1 MTSTNATSELHRILG
16 ERLEHGGTWAWAYA
30 DASGNVEDPRRQ
42 AALRLRA
49 VEEALRAQG
58 ATDDVVDTVAAEFE
72 QEAGVP
78 SPVSRYVL
86 VHDGS
91 VVVSDVLPG
100 RLHGAGSVGVGS
112 VGVGAVPD
120 LVPLV
125 AHRPVDLPF
134 LVVHASKEGGAFRTY
149 RLGHAPVAAAES
161 EQQVQGRNDTLH
173 YAKAGTGWKQP
184 HWQQHTEEIWRQNSA
199 ETAAAVDEA
208 VRTLRP
214 GLVVVAGDVTAREL
228 LVKALSAETRA
239 LTSVFPGDPRA
250 DAGAEQAFVE
260 HVETALARAVAT
272 HRHDLEDRLRTHA
285 GRGDNQ
291 VVTGIGSVV
300 EALQQAQGS
309 TVALDAV
316 AIGDRTLLAL
326 AGAPWVATAPE
337 QAAGTPVIGAV
348 PAVCALVRAA
358 VLTDA
363 ELVLV
368 NAASLP
374 GGAPAAALLRWP
386 VGPAVP
392 A

>member
-1 MTSTNATSELHRILG
+1 MTSTNATSELHGILG
-16 ERLEHGGTWAWAYA
+16 QRLEGGGTWAWAYA
-30 DASGNVEDPRRQ
+30 DVSGNVEDPRRQ
-42 AALRLRA
+42 AALKLRA
-49 VEEALRAQG
+49 VETALRGQG
-58 ATDDVVDTVAAEFE
+58 AADDVVDLIAGEFE
-72 QEAGVP
+72 QEPGVP
-78 SPVSRYVL
+78 SPVTRYVL
-86 VHDGS
+86 VHDGELVLS
-91 VVVSDVLPG
+91 EVLPG
-100 RLHGAGSVGVGS
+100 QLHGPEAVGVGH
-112 VGVGAVPD
+112 VPD

-134 LVVHASKEGGAFRTY
+134 LVVHAAKEGGTFRTY
-149 RLGHAPVAAAES
+149 RLGHAPGATDDRVVE
-161 EQQVQGRNDTLH
+161 GRTDTLH

-184 HWQQHTEEIWRQNSA
+184 HWQAHTEEIWKQTSG
-199 ETAAAVDEA
+199 EVAAAIDET
-208 VRTLRP
+208 VRSLRP

-228 LVKALSAETRA
+228 LVKTLSAETRA

-250 DAGAEQAFVE
+250 DAGSKQAFVE
-260 HVETALARAVAT
+260 HVETALARVVAT
-272 HRHDLEDRLRTHA
+272 RRHDLEDLLRTHA
-285 GRGDNQ
+285 GRGDNLA
-291 VVTGIGSVV
+291 VTGLGAVV
-300 EALQQAQGS
+300 AALQQAQGAV
-309 TVALDAV
+309 VALDAV
-316 AIGDRTLLAL
+316 AVGERTLLAL

-374 GGAPAAALLRWP
+374 GGAAAAALLRWP

>member
-16 ERLEHGGTWAWAYA
+16 ERLEGGGTWAWAYA
-30 DASGNVEDPRRQ
+30 DVSGNVEDPRRQ
-42 AALRLRA
+42 AALKLRA
-49 VEEALRAQG
+49 VEESLRAQG
-58 ATDDVVDTVAAEFE
+58 ATDDVVDLVAAEFE
-72 QEAGVP
+72 QEPGVP
-78 SPVSRYVL
+78 SPVTRYVL
-86 VHDGS
+86 VHDDT
-91 VVVSDVLPG
+91 VVLSEVLPG
-100 RLHGAGSVGVGS
+100 QLHGPES

-134 LVVHASKEGGAFRTY
+134 LVVHAGKEGGAFRAY
-149 RLGHAPVAAAES
+149 RLGHAPVAAEAS

-184 HWQQHTEEIWRQNSA
+184 HWQQHTEEIWKQNSS
-199 ETAAAVDEA
+199 ETASAVDET
-208 VRTLRP
+208 VRSLRP

-228 LVKALSAETRA
+228 LVKAFSAETRA
-239 LTSVFPGDPRA
+239 LVSVFPGDPRA
-250 DAGAEQAFVE
+250 DAGSKQAFVE
-260 HVETALARAVAT
+260 HVETALARVVAT
-272 HRHDLEDRLRTHA
+272 RRHDLEDLLRTHI

-300 EALQQAQGS
+300 EALQQAQGA

-316 AIGDRTLLAL
+316 AIGDRTLFAL

-337 QAAGTPVIGAV
+337 QASGVPVIGAV

-374 GGAPAAALLRWP
+374 GGAAAAALLRWP

>member
-1 MTSTNATSELHRILG
+1 MTSTNATSELHEILG
-16 ERLEHGGTWAWAYA
+16 QRLEGGGTWAWAYA
-30 DASGNVEDPRRQ
+30 DVSGNVEDPRRQ

-49 VEEALRAQG
+49 VEESLRAQE
-58 ATDDVVDTVAAEFE
+58 ASDAVVDAIAAEFE

-78 SPVSRYVL
+78 SPVTRYVL
-86 VHDGS
+86 VHDGA
-91 VVVSDVLPG
+91 VVLSEVLPG
-100 RLHGAGSVGVGS
+100 HVHGAES

-134 LVVHASKEGGAFRTY
+134 LVVHAGKEGGAFRTY
-149 RLGHAPVAAAES
+149 RLGHAPVAAAEH
-161 EQQVQGRNDTLH
+161 QVEGRNDTLH

-184 HWQQHTEEIWRQNSA
+184 HWQAHTAEIWKQNQSELA
-199 ETAAAVDEA
+199 GALDGT
-208 VRTLRP
+208 VRELRP

-228 LVKALSAETRA
+228 LVKSLSNETKALV
-239 LTSVFPGDPRA
+239 SVFPGGPRA
-250 DAGAEQAFVE
+250 DTASKQAFVE
-260 HVETALARAVAT
+260 HVEVALARVVAT
-272 HRHDLEDRLRTHA
+272 RRHDLEDLLRTHV

-291 VVTGIGSVV
+291 AVTGLGPVV

-309 TVALDAV
+309 VVALDAV

-326 AGAPWVATAPE
+326 GAAPWVATAPE
-337 QAAGTPVIGAV
+337 QAGGVPVIGPV

-374 GGAPAAALLRWP
+374 GGAAAAALLRWP

>member
-16 ERLEHGGTWAWAYA
+16 ERLEGDGTWAWAYA
-30 DASGNVEDPRRQ
+30 DVSGNVEDPRRQ
-42 AALRLRA
+42 AALKLRG
-49 VEEALRAQG
+49 VEETLRAQG
-58 ATDDVVDTVAAEFE
+58 AGDVAVDLVAAEFE
-72 QEAGVP
+72 QEPGVP

-86 VHDGS
+86 VHDDT
-91 VVVSDVLPG
+91 VVLSEVLPG
-100 RLHGAGSVGVGS
+100 TLHGPES

-134 LVVHASKEGGAFRTY
+134 LVVHAGKEGGAFRAY
-149 RLGHAPVAAAES
+149 RLGHAPVAGNTS

-184 HWQQHTEEIWRQNSA
+184 HWQQHTEEIWKQNSS
-199 ETAAAVDEA
+199 ETAVAVDEA
-208 VRTLRP
+208 VRTIRP

-228 LVKALSAETRA
+228 LVKAFSAETRA
-239 LTSVFPGDPRA
+239 LVSVFPGDPRA
-250 DAGAEQAFVE
+250 DAGSKQAFVE
-260 HVETALARAVAT
+260 HVETALARVVAT
-272 HRHDLEDRLRTHA
+272 RRHDLEDALRTHV

-291 VVTGIGSVV
+291 VVTGLGPVV
-300 EALQQAQGS
+300 EALQQAQGA
-309 TVALDAV
+309 TIALDAV
-316 AIGDRTLLAL
+316 AVGDRTLLAL

-337 QAAGTPVIGAV
+337 QAAGVPVIAPV

-386 VGPAVP
+386 VGPGVP

>member
-16 ERLEHGGTWAWAYA
+16 ERLEGGGTWAWAYA
-30 DASGNVEDPRRQ
+30 DVSGNVEDPRRQ
-42 AALRLRA
+42 AALKLRG
-49 VEEALRAQG
+49 VEEGLRAQG
-58 ATDDVVDTVAAEFE
+58 ASDEVVDAVAGEFE
-72 QEAGVP
+72 QEPGVP
-78 SPVSRYVL
+78 SPVTRYVL
-86 VHDGS
+86 VHDGE
-91 VVVSDVLPG
+91 VVLSEVLPG
-100 RLHGAGSVGVGS
+100 PLHGSES

-134 LVVHASKEGGAFRTY
+134 LVVHAGKEGGAFRAY
-149 RLGHAPVAAAES
+149 RLGHAPVAADAA
-161 EQQVQGRNDTLH
+161 EQQVAGRNDTLH

-184 HWQQHTEEIWRQNSA
+184 HWQQHTEEIWKQNSS

-208 VRTLRP
+208 VRTIRP

-228 LVKALSAETRA
+228 LVKALSSETRA
-239 LTSVFPGDPRA
+239 LVSVFPGDPRA
-250 DAGAEQAFVE
+250 DAGSKQAFVE
-260 HVETALARAVAT
+260 HVETALARVVAT
-272 HRHDLEDRLRTHA
+272 RRHDLEDALRTHS

-291 VVTGIGSVV
+291 VVTGLGPVV
-300 EALQQAQGS
+300 EALQQAQGA

-386 VGPAVP
+386 VGPVVP

>member
-16 ERLEHGGTWAWAYA
+16 ERLEGGGTWAWAYA
-30 DASGNVEDPRRQ
+30 DVSGNVEDPRRQ
-42 AALRLRA
+42 AALKLRG
-49 VEEALRAQG
+49 VEEGLRAQG
-58 ATDDVVDTVAAEFE
+58 ASDEVVDAVATEFE
-72 QEAGVP
+72 QEPGVP
-78 SPVSRYVL
+78 SPVTRYVL
-86 VHDGS
+86 VHDGE
-91 VVVSDVLPG
+91 VVLSEVLPG
-100 RLHGAGSVGVGS
+100 PLHGSES

-134 LVVHASKEGGAFRTY
+134 LVVHAGKEGGALRAY
-149 RLGHAPVAAAES
+149 RLGHAPVAADAS
-161 EQQVQGRNDTLH
+161 EQQVAGRNDTLH

-184 HWQQHTEEIWRQNSA
+184 HWQQHTEEIWKQNSS

-208 VRTLRP
+208 VRTIRP

-228 LVKALSAETRA
+228 LVKALSSETRA
-239 LTSVFPGDPRA
+239 LVSVFPGDPRA
-250 DAGAEQAFVE
+250 DAGSKQAFVE
-260 HVETALARAVAT
+260 HVETALARVVAT
-272 HRHDLEDRLRTHA
+272 RRHDLEDSLRTHV

-291 VVTGIGSVV
+291 VVTGLGPVV
-300 EALQQAQGS
+300 EALQQAQGA

-337 QAAGTPVIGAV
+337 QAAGAPVIGAV

-386 VGPAVP
+386 VGPVVP

>member
-1 MTSTNATSELHRILG
+1 MTSTNATSELHAILG
-16 ERLEHGGTWAWAYA
+16 QRLEGGGTWAWAYA
-30 DASGNVEDPRRQ
+30 DVSGNVEDPRRQ
-42 AALRLRA
+42 AALRLRG
-49 VEEALRAQG
+49 VEEALRTQG
-58 ATDDVVDTVAAEFE
+58 APEDVVATVATEFE
-72 QEAGVP
+72 QEPGVP
-78 SPVSRYVL
+78 SPVTRYVL
-86 VHDGS
+86 VHDGELVLS
-91 VVVSDVLPG
+91 EVLPG
-100 RLHGAGSVGVGS
+100 HLHGTES

-134 LVVHASKEGGAFRTY
+134 LVVHAGKEGGAFRTY
-149 RLGHAPVAAAES
+149 RLGHAPVDAAAA

-184 HWQQHTEEIWRQNSA
+184 HWQQHTEEIWKQNSS
-199 ETAAAVDEA
+199 EVAAAVDDA

-228 LVKALSAETRA
+228 LVKGLSAEARA
-239 LTSVFPGDPRA
+239 VTSVFPGDPRA
-250 DAGAEQAFVE
+250 DAGSKQAFVE
-260 HVETALARAVAT
+260 HVETALARVVAT
-272 HRHDLEDRLRTHA
+272 RRHDLEDLLRTHV
-285 GRGDNQ
+285 GRGDNLA
-291 VVTGIGSVV
+291 VTGLGAVV
-300 EALQQAQGS
+300 GALQQAQGS
-309 TVALDAV
+309 VVALDAV
-316 AIGDRTLLAL
+316 AVGERTLLAL

-337 QAAGTPVIGAV
+337 RAAGTPVIGAV

-374 GGAPAAALLRWP
+374 GGAAAAALLRWP

>member
-16 ERLEHGGTWAWAYA
+16 ERLEGGGTWAWAYA
-30 DASGNVEDPRRQ
+30 DVSGNVEDPRRQ
-42 AALRLRA
+42 AALKLRG
-49 VEEALRAQG
+49 VEETLRAQG
-58 ATDDVVDTVAAEFE
+58 AGDVAVDLVAAEFE
-72 QEAGVP
+72 QEPGVP

-86 VHDGS
+86 VHDDT
-91 VVVSDVLPG
+91 VVLSEVLPG
-100 RLHGAGSVGVGS
+100 TLHGPES

-134 LVVHASKEGGAFRTY
+134 LVVHAGKEGGAFRAY
-149 RLGHAPVAAAES
+149 RLGHAPVAGNTS

-184 HWQQHTEEIWRQNSA
+184 HWQQHTEEIWKQNSS

-208 VRTLRP
+208 VRTIRP

-228 LVKALSAETRA
+228 LVKAFSAETRA
-239 LTSVFPGDPRA
+239 LVSVFPGDPRA
-250 DAGAEQAFVE
+250 DAGSKQAFVE
-260 HVETALARAVAT
+260 HVETALARVVAT
-272 HRHDLEDRLRTHA
+272 RRHDLEDALRTHV

-291 VVTGIGSVV
+291 VVTGLGPVV
-300 EALQQAQGS
+300 EALQQAQGA
-309 TVALDAV
+309 TIALDAV
-316 AIGDRTLLAL
+316 AVGNRTLLAL

-337 QAAGTPVIGAV
+337 QAVGVPVIAPV

-386 VGPAVP
+386 VGPGVP

>member
-1 MTSTNATSELHRILG
+1 MTSTNATSELHGILG
-16 ERLEHGGTWAWAYA
+16 QRLEGGGTWAWAYA
-30 DASGNVEDPRRQ
+30 DVSGKVEDPRRQ
-42 AALRLRA
+42 AALKLRV

-58 ATDDVVDTVAAEFE
+58 ATDDVVDLVAGEFE
-72 QEAGVP
+72 QEPGIP
-78 SPVSRYVL
+78 SPVTRYVL
-86 VHDGS
+86 VHDGAIVLS
-91 VVVSDVLPG
+91 EVLPG
-100 RLHGAGSVGVGS
+100 HLHGAES

-134 LVVHASKEGGAFRTY
+134 LVVHAGKEGGAFRAY
-149 RLGHAPVAAAES
+149 RLGHAPLDATGG

-184 HWQQHTEEIWRQNSA
+184 HWQQHTEEIWKQNSS

-228 LVKALSAETRA
+228 LVKALSSETRA

-250 DAGAEQAFVE
+250 DASSKQAFVE
-260 HVETALARAVAT
+260 HVETALARVVAT
-272 HRHDLEDRLRTHA
+272 RRHDLEDLLRTHV
-285 GRGDNQ
+285 GRGDNLA
-291 VVTGIGSVV
+291 VTGLGAVV
-300 EALQQAQGS
+300 GALQQAQGS
-309 TVALDAV
+309 VVALDAV
-316 AIGDRTLLAL
+316 AVGERTLLAL

-374 GGAPAAALLRWP
+374 GGVAAAALLRWP

>member
-1 MTSTNATSELHRILG
+1 MTSTNATSELHEILG
-16 ERLEHGGTWAWAYA
+16 QRLEGDGTWAWAYA
-30 DASGNVEDPRRQ
+30 DVSGNVEDPRRQ
-42 AALRLRA
+42 AALKLRG

-58 ATDDVVDTVAAEFE
+58 ATDDVVDLVAGEFE
-72 QEAGVP
+72 QEPGVP
-78 SPVSRYVL
+78 SPVTRYVL
-86 VHDGS
+86 VHDGVLVLS
-91 VVVSDVLPG
+91 EVLPG
-100 RLHGAGSVGVGS
+100 NLHGPEA

-134 LVVHASKEGGAFRTY
+134 LVVHASKEGGAFRAY
-149 RLGHAPVAAAES
+149 RLGHAPVTHD

-184 HWQQHTEEIWRQNSA
+184 HWQQHTEEIWKQNSS
-199 ETAAAVDEA
+199 EVAAAVDEA
-208 VRTLRP
+208 VRSIRP

-228 LVKALSAETRA
+228 LVKALSNEARA

-250 DAGAEQAFVE
+250 DTAAKQAFVE
-260 HVETALARAVAT
+260 HVETALARVVAT
-272 HRHDLEDRLRTHA
+272 RRHDLEDLLRTHV
-285 GRGDNQ
+285 GRGDNLA
-291 VVTGIGSVV
+291 VTGLGSVV
-300 EALQQAQGS
+300 AALQQAQGAV
-309 TVALDAV
+309 VALDSVAV
-316 AIGDRTLLAL
+316 GERTLLAL

-374 GGAPAAALLRWP
+374 GGAAAAALLRWP

>member
-1 MTSTNATSELHRILG
+1 MTSTNATSELHEILG
-16 ERLEHGGTWAWAYA
+16 QRLEGDGTWAWAYA
-30 DASGNVEDPRRQ
+30 DVSGNVEDPRRQ
-42 AALRLRA
+42 AALKLRA

-58 ATDDVVDTVAAEFE
+58 ATDDVVDLVAGEFE
-72 QEAGVP
+72 QEPGVP
-78 SPVSRYVL
+78 SPVTRYVL
-86 VHDGS
+86 VHDGVLVLS
-91 VVVSDVLPG
+91 EVLPG
-100 RLHGAGSVGVGS
+100 NLHGPEA

-134 LVVHASKEGGAFRTY
+134 LVVHASKEGGAFRAY
-149 RLGHAPVAAAES
+149 RLGHAPVTHD

-184 HWQQHTEEIWRQNSA
+184 HWQQHTEEIWKQNSS
-199 ETAAAVDEA
+199 EVAAAVDEA
-208 VRTLRP
+208 VRSIRP

-228 LVKALSAETRA
+228 LVKGLSNEARA

-250 DAGAEQAFVE
+250 DTAAKQAFVE
-260 HVETALARAVAT
+260 HVETALARVVAT
-272 HRHDLEDRLRTHA
+272 RRHDLEDLLRTHV
-285 GRGDNQ
+285 GRGDNLA
-291 VVTGIGSVV
+291 VTGLGSVV
-300 EALQQAQGS
+300 AALQQAQGAV
-309 TVALDAV
+309 VALDSVAV
-316 AIGDRTLLAL
+316 GDRTLLAL

-374 GGAPAAALLRWP
+374 GGAAAAALLRWP

>member
-1 MTSTNATSELHRILG
+1 MTSTNATSELHAILG
-16 ERLEHGGTWAWAYA
+16 QRLEGGGTWAWAYA
-30 DASGNVEDPRRQ
+30 DVSGNVEDPRRQ
-42 AALRLRA
+42 AALRLRGI
-49 VEEALRAQG
+49 EEALRAQG
-58 ATDDVVDTVAAEFE
+58 ASDDVVALVAEEFE
-72 QEAGVP
+72 QEPGVR
-78 SPVSRYVL
+78 SPVTRYVL
-86 VHDGS
+86 VHDGDLVLS
-91 VVVSDVLPG
+91 EVLPG
-100 RLHGAGSVGVGS
+100 HLHGTGS

-134 LVVHASKEGGAFRTY
+134 LVVHAGKEGGAFRTY
-149 RLGHAPVAAAES
+149 RLGHAPVDAAGA

-184 HWQQHTEEIWRQNSA
+184 HWQQHTEEIWKQNSS
-199 ETAAAVDEA
+199 EVAAAVDGA

-214 GLVVVAGDVTAREL
+214 GLVVVSGDVTAREL
-228 LVKALSAETRA
+228 LVRGLSAETRA
-239 LTSVFPGDPRA
+239 VTSVFPGDPRA
-250 DAGAEQAFVE
+250 DTASEQAFVE
-260 HVETALARAVAT
+260 HVETALARVVASR
-272 HRHDLEDRLRTHA
+272 RHDLEDLLRTHV
-285 GRGDNQ
+285 GRGDNLA
-291 VVTGIGSVV
+291 VTGLGAVV
-300 EALQQAQGS
+300 GALQQAQGS
-309 TVALDAV
+309 VVALDAV
-316 AIGDRTLLAL
+316 AIGERTLLAL

-337 QAAGTPVIGAV
+337 QAAGTPVVGAV

-374 GGAPAAALLRWP
+374 GGVAAAALLRWP

>member
-16 ERLEHGGTWAWAYA
+16 ERLEAGGTWAWAYA
-30 DASGNVEDPRRQ
+30 DVSGNVEDPRRQ
-42 AALRLRA
+42 AALKLRA

-58 ATDDVVDTVAAEFE
+58 AGDAVVELVAAEFE
-72 QEAGVP
+72 QEPGVP

-86 VHDGS
+86 VHDDT
-91 VVVSDVLPG
+91 VVLCEVLPG
-100 RLHGAGSVGVGS
+100 SLHGPES

-134 LVVHASKEGGAFRTY
+134 LVVHAGKEGGAFRAY
-149 RLGHAPVAAAES
+149 RLGHAPVAEDTT
-161 EQQVQGRNDTLH
+161 EQQVRGRNDTLH

-184 HWQQHTEEIWRQNSA
+184 HWQQHTEEIWKQNSS

-208 VRTLRP
+208 VRTIRP

-228 LVKALSAETRA
+228 LVKALSTETRT
-239 LTSVFPGDPRA
+239 LVSVFPGDPRA
-250 DAGAEQAFVE
+250 DTGSKQAFVE
-260 HVETALARAVAT
+260 HVETALARVVAT
-272 HRHDLEDRLRTHA
+272 RRHDLEDALRTHV

-291 VVTGIGSVV
+291 VVTGLGPVV
-300 EALQQAQGS
+300 EALQQAQGA

-316 AIGDRTLLAL
+316 AVGDRTLLAL

-337 QAAGTPVIGAV
+337 QAAGVPVIAAV
-348 PAVCALVRAA
+348 PAVCALVRAS

-386 VGPAVP
+386 VGPVVP

>member
-16 ERLEHGGTWAWAYA
+16 ERLEGGGTWAWAYA
-30 DASGNVEDPRRQ
+30 DVSGNVEDPRRQ
-42 AALRLRA
+42 AALKLRA

-58 ATDDVVDTVAAEFE
+58 ADDGVVDLVAAEFE
-72 QEAGVP
+72 QEPGVP
-78 SPVSRYVL
+78 SPVTRYVL
-86 VHDGS
+86 VHDDT
-91 VVVSDVLPG
+91 VVLSEVLPG
-100 RLHGAGSVGVGS
+100 ALHGPES

-134 LVVHASKEGGAFRTY
+134 LVVHAGKEGGAFRAY
-149 RLGHAPVAAAES
+149 RLGHAPVAENTT

-184 HWQQHTEEIWRQNSA
+184 HWQQHTEEIWKQNSS

-208 VRTLRP
+208 VRTIRP

-239 LTSVFPGDPRA
+239 LVSVFPGDPRA
-250 DAGAEQAFVE
+250 DAGAKQAFVE
-260 HVETALARAVAT
+260 HVETALARVVAT
-272 HRHDLEDRLRTHA
+272 RRHDLEDALRTHF

-291 VVTGIGSVV
+291 VVTGLGPVV
-300 EALQQAQGS
+300 EALQQAQGA

-316 AIGDRTLLAL
+316 AVGDRTLLAL

-337 QAAGTPVIGAV
+337 QAVGVPVIAAV
-348 PAVCALVRAA
+348 PAVCALVRAS

-386 VGPAVP
+386 VGPVVP

>member
-16 ERLEHGGTWAWAYA
+16 ERLEGGGTWAWAYG
-30 DASGNVEDPRRQ
+30 DVSGNVEDPRRQ
-42 AALRLRA
+42 AALRLRGI
-49 VEEALRAQG
+49 EETLRAQG
-58 ATDDVVDTVAAEFE
+58 ASDAVVDLVAAEFE
-72 QEAGVP
+72 QEPGVP
-78 SPVSRYVL
+78 SPVARYVL
-86 VHDGS
+86 VHDD
-91 VVVSDVLPG
+91 VVVLSEVLPG
-100 RLHGAGSVGVGS
+100 HLHGPES

-134 LVVHASKEGGAFRTY
+134 LVVHAGKEGGAFRAY
-149 RLGHAPVAAAES
+149 RLGHAAVAV
-161 EQQVQGRNDTLH
+161 EQQVEGRNDTLH

-184 HWQQHTEEIWRQNSA
+184 HWQQHTEEIWKQNQSEVASA
-199 ETAAAVDEA
+199 LDAAVRD
-208 VRTLRP
+208 LRP

-228 LVKALSAETRA
+228 LVKSLSNEAKALV
-239 LTSVFPGDPRA
+239 SVFPGDPRA
-250 DAGAEQAFVE
+250 DTASKQAFVE
-260 HVETALARAVAT
+260 HVETALARVVAS
-272 HRHDLEDRLRTHA
+272 HRHDLEDLLRTHT

-300 EALQQAQGS
+300 EALQQAQGA
-309 TVALDAV
+309 TVAVDAQAV
-316 AIGDRTLLAL
+316 GDRTLLAL

-363 ELVLV
+363 DLVLV

-386 VGPAVP
+386 VGPTVP

>member
-16 ERLEHGGTWAWAYA
+16 ERLEGGGTWAWAYA
-30 DASGNVEDPRRQ
+30 DVSGNVEDPRRQ
-42 AALRLRA
+42 AALRLRGI
-49 VEEALRAQG
+49 EETLRAQG
-58 ATDDVVDTVAAEFE
+58 ASDAVVDLVAAEFE
-72 QEAGVP
+72 QEPGVP
-78 SPVSRYVL
+78 SPVARYVL
-86 VHDGS
+86 VHDD
-91 VVVSDVLPG
+91 VVVLSEVLPG
-100 RLHGAGSVGVGS
+100 HLHGPES

-134 LVVHASKEGGAFRTY
+134 LVVHAGKEGGAFRAY
-149 RLGHAPVAAAES
+149 RLGHAPVAGNTS

-184 HWQQHTEEIWRQNSA
+184 HWQQHTEEIWKQNSS
-199 ETAAAVDEA
+199 ETAAAVDET
-208 VRTLRP
+208 VRTIRP

-228 LVKALSAETRA
+228 LVKAFSAETRA
-239 LTSVFPGDPRA
+239 LVSVFPGDPRV
-250 DAGAEQAFVE
+250 DAAAKQAFVE
-260 HVETALARAVAT
+260 HVETALARVVAT
-272 HRHDLEDRLRTHA
+272 RRHDLEDALRTHV

-291 VVTGIGSVV
+291 VVTGLGPVV
-300 EALQQAQGS
+300 EALQQAQGA
-309 TVALDAV
+309 TIALDAV
-316 AIGDRTLLAL
+316 AVGDRTLLAL

-337 QAAGTPVIGAV
+337 QAVGVPVIAAV

-374 GGAPAAALLRWP
+374 AGAPAAALLRWP
-386 VGPAVP
+386 VGPVVP